1 MSPQPSLNHPLF
13 PWDLRPTQYLKI
25 VRDSQWFEII
35 RVQLA
40 GVGPGVR
47 LGHID
52 NDEIRPHQAD
62 PVVSL
67 DMHRHRPDPSSQHPG
82 PVLPY
87 QDHGAKVGDLTNI
100 RDVRGEDTKLRQMV
114 FSEFLQTKVTL
125 NFNSSSLTSNLNE
138 ERCRLVVEMEIST
151 KLIQLQD
158 RRILLSRNIL
168 FP

>member
-1 MSPQPSLNHPLF
+1 MGL
-13 PWDLRPTQYLKI
+13 TQYLKT
-25 VRDSQWFEII
+25 VRDRQWFQII

-47 LGHID
+47 LGQVD
-52 NDEIRPHQAD
+52 NDEVGPHQTD

-67 DMHRHRPDPSSQHPG
+67 DVHRHRPHPGSQHPG

-87 QDHGAKVGDLTNI
+87 QDHGAKVGNLTNI
-100 RDVRGEDTKLRQMV
+100 RDVRGERGYKVKTDG

-138 ERCRLVVEMEIST
+138 ERCWLVVVMEISI
-151 KLIQLQD
+151 KLIQLRD
-158 RRILLSRNIL
+158 WRILLWRNIL

>member
-1 MSPQPSLNHPLF
+1 MGL
-13 PWDLRPTQYLKI
+13 TQYLKT
-25 VRDSQWFEII
+25 VRDRQWFQII

-52 NDEIRPHQAD
+52 NDEVRSHQAD

-87 QDHGAKVGDLTNI
+87 QDHGPKVGNLTNI
-100 RDVRGEDTKLRQMV
+100 RAVRGGYKVKTDGFLGISANESYFKLQQFFINV
-114 FSEFLQTKVTL
+114 
-125 NFNSSSLTSNLNE
+125 
-138 ERCRLVVEMEIST
+138 
-151 KLIQLQD
+151 KLE
-158 RRILLSRNIL
+158 
-168 FP
+168 